1 MAISVNWVT
10 GVITVPK
17 ADTTLVQS
25 TPNEIRELDIDAFRL
40 TLRDLEEDPDG
51 RPWPRT
57 HDHNTEVTVS
67 GITLARVI
75 SILPPYTVTFEDGQY
90 TVRLTGA
97 NSNIGERLNAN
108 QVSIQS
114 ANSAGLINNAAPS
127 DIWEHILEGTMTA
140 EEMMRIFLSAM
151 GNKLSGAE
159 TTNMLFR
166 DLADSKNRINA
177 TVDAN
182 GNRSS
187 VTLDGS

>member
-97 NSNIGERLNAN
+97 NSNIGDRLNAN

>member
-1 MAISVNWVT
+1 MAIAVNWIT

-25 TPNEIRELDIDAFRL
+25 TPNEIRTLDIDTFRL
-40 TLRDLEEDPDG
+40 TLRDLEEDLAG

-97 NSNIGERLNAN
+97 NSNIGDRLNAN
-108 QVSIQS
+108 QVSVQS

-140 EEMMRIFLSAM
+140 EEMMRIFLAAM

>member
-1 MAISVNWVT
+1 MAIAVNWIT

-25 TPNEIRELDIDAFRL
+25 TPNEIRTLDIDTFRL
-40 TLRDLEEDPDG
+40 TLRDLEEDLAG

-97 NSNIGERLNAN
+97 NSNIGDRLNAN
-108 QVSIQS
+108 QVSVQS
-114 ANSAGLINNAAPS
+114 SNSAGLI
-127 DIWEHILEGTMTA
+127 DLGTIAT
-140 EEMMRIFLSAM
+140 RIFELWQEKGLDIDNALIVSA
-151 GNKLSGAE
+151 
-159 TTNMLFR
+159 T
-166 DLADSKNRINA
+166 
-177 TVDAN
+177 
-182 GNRSS
+182 NRSFGDVS
-187 VTLDGS
+187 QTISGTDTVTVQRD